1 MTATKKQSP
10 PIPTLMMLFS
20 GCGVLSLV
28 DRPIDDDENDDPD
41 NVDNGGDHDGF
52 ILLRYYLIL
61 GQGSW
66 NFPGVKA
73 QFGGGEGASD
83 HD

>member
-1 MTATKKQSP
+1 MTTRKKQSP

-28 DRPIDDDENDDPD
+28 DRPIDDENDDLD

-52 ILLRYYLIL
+52 IRSRCYLIL
-61 GQGSW
+61 GQWELEFS
-66 NFPGVKA
+66 GVKA
-73 QFGGGEGASD
+73 QFGGGEGESD